1 MHIKQIII
9 QGFKSYR
16 DQTVVEPFDKRHN
29 VVVGR
34 NGSGKSNF
42 FYAIQFVLSDEFS
55 HLRPEQRQALL
66 HEGTGPR
73 VVSAYVE
80 IIFDNSDGRVPIE
93 HEEVFL
99 RRVIGAKKDQ
109 YFLNKKVVPRSEVMN
124 LLESA
129 GFSNS
134 NPYYIVKQGKINQ
147 MATAPDAHRLK
158 LLREVAGTR
167 VYDERRDESL
177 AILRETEG
185 KVQKIEEF
193 LRTIE
198 ERLSTLEEEKEE
210 LKQYQHHDK
219 IRRALEYII
228 HEVELNETKRKLND
242 LEKQRNESGS
252 EQERLAAN
260 LKKAQE
266 QIKNLTRKTK
276 ETKKDLA
283 SVKEDRDILNNDL
296 QHLIK
301 EKAKLDLT
309 IKDLTEEVQGDNKS
323 KERAEKELARLTQ
336 SIKEKEAELEKIKPQ
351 YEKMKQKEEECT
363 RELALKEQKRK
374 ELYAKQGR
382 GSQFTS
388 KEERDKWIQNELK
401 SLNKQIKDKKEH
413 KDRLNED
420 LKRDAA
426 KQVELTKKIEE
437 QTQELERQRICIDE
451 HNKQC
456 YELKK
461 NKDQHQTIRNDL
473 WRKENN
479 VQQNLS
485 SLKEDLAKADQALRS
500 MAGKPTL
507 NGRDSVRK
515 VLDTFIKCG
524 GSKAEIAQAYFGPV
538 IENFNCDNTIYTAV
552 EVTAGN
558 RLFHHV
564 IESDVVGTQILKE
577 MNRQSLP
584 GEVTFMPLN
593 RLNARD
599 VDYPQDADAIPMV
612 SKLRYDIKFDK
623 AMRYLF
629 GKTLICR
636 NLDVATKLARTTGL
650 DCVTL
655 DGDQVSSKGSLT
667 GGYFNTSR
675 SRLEMQKTRSE
686 LMEQI
691 KRCEEELRNLREEL
705 SNTESTINSI
715 VSEMQKTE
723 TKNSKAK
730 AIYDKV
736 KGELRLMKEELA
748 NIERYRAPKERS
760 LAQCT
765 SSLQAMKNTK
775 EGLESELYQEL
786 MAQLSVADQAEVD
799 SLNDDIQRLQR
810 ENKEAFSTRMK
821 LEAEKNKLDNLL
833 TNNLIRRRDEVL
845 HALQEISLEDRKR
858 QLTNSRAEV
867 EEIDK
872 KIEKVNKELSV
883 METKVK
889 EMSKKLKAEQAEL
902 DKWKKAE
909 KEAQD
914 KIDED
919 AKHLEKFATKQN
931 ILEQKIAES
940 VEKINQLGA
949 LPADDLYNYYVKL
962 SSRSLFKELE
972 KTNNQLKK
980 YSHVNKKAL
989 DQFMSF
995 SDQKEKLQKRKEELD
1010 RGDEKI
1016 KELLSML
1023 EQRKME
1029 AIQFT
1034 FRQVSKYFSEVFKK
1048 LVPAGRGKLVMKV
1061 ADSEEGREIRPE
1073 DTNSDNF
1080 TGVGVRVSFIE
1091 TDAEMR
1097 EMNQLSGGQKSLVA
1111 LALIFAI
1118 QKCDPAPFYLFDEI
1132 DQALDAQHRKAVAD
1146 MIHELSSEAQFI
1158 TTTFRPELLE
1168 HANKFY
1174 GVKFRNKVS
1183 HIECVSR
1190 EVARDFVEDDQTHG

>member
-16 DQTVVEPFDKRHN
+16 DQTVIEPFDKRHN

-66 HEGTGPR
+66 HEGTGAR

-93 HEEVFL
+93 HEEVLL

-167 VYDERRDESL
+167 VYDERRDESC

-185 KVQKIEEF
+185 KVEKIEEF

-228 HEVELNETKRKLND
+228 HDVELNETKKKLGD
-242 LEKQRNESGS
+242 LEKQRNQSGT
-252 EQERLAAN
+252 EQTKLATD
-260 LKKAQE
+260 LKKAQD
-266 QIKNLTRKTK
+266 QIKSLTRKTK
-276 ETKKDLA
+276 EAKKELA
-283 SVKEDRDILNNDL
+283 VSKEERDIRNNEY

-309 IKDLTEEVQGDNKS
+309 IKDLTEEVQGDNNS
-323 KERAEKELARLTQ
+323 KERAENELARLTQ
-336 SIKEKEAELEKIKPQ
+336 SIKEKETELEKVKPQ
-351 YEKMKQKEEECT
+351 YEAMKRKEEECS

-388 KEERDKWIQNELK
+388 KEERDRWIQNELK
-401 SLNKQIKDKKEH
+401 SLNKQLKDKREH
-413 KDRLNED
+413 RDRLTED
-420 LKRDAA
+420 LKSDGV
-426 KQVELTKKIEE
+426 KQIELTTKIEE
-437 QTQELERQRICIDE
+437 QTQELERQRLCIDE
-451 HNKQC
+451 HNKQY
-456 YELKK
+456 YEFKK
-461 NKDQHQTIRNDL
+461 LRDQYQTTRNEL

-485 SLKEDLAKADQALRS
+485 SLKEDLSKADQALRS
-500 MAGKPTL
+500 MAGKPIL

-515 VLDTFIKCG
+515 VLDTFISHG
-524 GSKAEIAQAYFGPV
+524 GKETEIVKAYHGSV
-538 IENFNCDNTIYTAV
+538 IENFNCDKNIYTAV

-564 IESDVVGTQILKE
+564 VDSDKVGTQILKE
-577 MNRQSLP
+577 MNRQKLA

-593 RLNARD
+593 RLHVREMN
-599 VDYPQDADAIPMV
+599 YPDEADAIPMV
-612 SKLRYDIKFDK
+612 TKLCYDAKYDAVI
-623 AMRYLF
+623 RYLF

-636 NLDVATKLARTTGL
+636 NLDVATKLARSTGL
-650 DCVTL
+650 DCITL

-691 KRCEEELRNLREEL
+691 RQCEEKLKSLREEL
-705 SNTESTINSI
+705 TKTETNISNI
-715 VSEMQKTE
+715 VSDMQKTE

-730 AIYDKV
+730 GIYDKV
-736 KGELRLMKEELA
+736 KGELRLKKEELA
-748 NIERYRAPKERS
+748 AIERYHTPKERS
-760 LAQCT
+760 LQQCN
-765 SSLQAMKNTK
+765 SNLEAMQTTK
-775 EGLESELYQEL
+775 EGLESELHQEL

-845 HALQEISLEDRKR
+845 HALQEISLVDRK
-858 QLTNSRAEV
+858 QKLTNSKVELEEV
-867 EEIDK
+867 DK
-872 KIEKVNKELSV
+872 KIDKINSELSV
-883 METKVK
+883 VEGKVK
-889 EMSKKLKAEQAEL
+889 DMSKKLKSEQSEL
-902 DKWKKAE
+902 DKWKKTE

-931 ILEQKIAES
+931 LLEQKVAES
-940 VEKINQLGA
+940 LEKIHQLGA
-949 LPADDLYNYYVKL
+949 LPADELCAQYHRY
-962 SSRSLFKELE
+962 SSRALFKELE

-989 DQFMSF
+989 DQFISF
-995 SDQKEKLQKRKEELD
+995 SDQREKLQKRKEELD

-1034 FRQVSKYFSEVFKK
+1034 FKQVSKYFSEVFKK
-1048 LVPAGRGKLVMKV
+1048 LVPSGRAKLVMKTI
-1061 ADSEEGREIRPE
+1061 DNEEGREIGPE

-1080 TGVGVRVSFIE
+1080 TGIGVRVSFTE
-1091 TDAEMR
+1091 SDAEMR

-1132 DQALDAQHRKAVAD
+1132 DQALDAQHRKAVAN

-1158 TTTFRPELLE
+1158 TTTFRPELLD